1 MIYCSGEPRSP
12 IEPIVKSVRHNTNY
26 WFISVSLNI
35 VKVVY
40 MFVLFFANKTI
51 GEHGS
56 PLQTTH
62 NFHHIKAYVFK
73 QINCT

>member
-40 MFVLFFANKTI
+40 MFVLF
-51 GEHGS
+51 
-56 PLQTTH
+56 LQTKRLANTVRRYRLH
-62 NFHHIKAYVFK
+62 TTFVTSKHMYLNK
-73 QINCT
+73 